1 MDFCLNDL
9 QLLLQEN
16 DAWQLSSTGK
26 QVRRLANRRWVLFP
40 PTFWHLV
47 VVSTVP
53 PSSVSPLICMYT
65 HKNVH
70 HTVQEKYVLNKAR
83 TLVADGIHQVHFTIG
98 GNSSG
103 FAGNRRKEINCSN
116 LSTSCLNLFCEILN
130 QTYCIYSHVIAVH
143 TRVYSIKVQC
153 YFIK

>member
-1 MDFCLNDL
+1 MGFVASYLLAFCCNSYC
-9 QLLLQEN
+9 
-16 DAWQLSSTGK
+16 ATIISLS
-26 QVRRLANRRWVLFP
+26 P
-40 PTFWHLV
+40 HMY
-47 VVSTVP
+47 
-53 PSSVSPLICMYT
+53 IYT
-65 HKNVH
+65 HKCTPH
-70 HTVQEKYVLNKAR
+70 SSRKIEKYLLNKAR

-143 TRVYSIKVQC
+143 ARVCSIKCQC
-153 YFIK
+153 YLIKTHAFVLYIKTKFQI